1 MQKVVDLTELP
12 FEVANSSD
20 YYHYYTRFFNRDT
33 EDYMHVEDEMYA
45 DAYDYIN
52 PIGGVSGG
60 DLDESLENSYY
71 DVANFFVFPN
81 QTQYWK
87 LAMFLASSANASIQ
101 NAEFLNNNRLTQE
114 DDMMSSL
121 PLRICYDPSYE
132 FEIQNRR
139 SSLIRD
145 DILKKKNNCN
155 QWHIFRWVDKLI
167 KIRRSNMSPLN
178 SIVRS
183 IRKWSF
189 KPPKL
194 IPLKF
199 NRSQTFSMQVC
210 IPRNYFRLVL
220 G

>member
-33 EDYMHVEDEMYA
+33 EDYLHVEDYEMYA
-45 DAYDYIN
+45 DEYDYTI
-52 PIGGVSGG
+52 PEGGVTGG
-60 DLDESLENSYY
+60 DLVESLENYNY

-87 LAMFLASSANASIQ
+87 LATFLANSANASIP

-121 PLRICYDPSYE
+121 PLSICYDPSYE

-139 SSLIRD
+139 TSLIRD
-145 DILKKKNNCN
+145 DILRKKNNCN

-167 KIRRSNMSPLN
+167 KIRC
-178 SIVRS
+178 SIYH
-183 IRKWSF
+183 
-189 KPPKL
+189 P
-194 IPLKF
+194 
-199 NRSQTFSMQVC
+199 
-210 IPRNYFRLVL
+210 

>member
-1 MQKVVDLTELP
+1 MTEIP

-45 DAYDYIN
+45 DTYDYNN
-52 PIGGVSGG
+52 PMGGVSGE

-71 DVANFFVFPN
+71 DVANVFVFPN

-87 LAMFLASSANASIQ
+87 LATFLANSANASIP

-121 PLRICYDPSYE
+121 PLSICYDPSYE

-139 SSLIRD
+139 TSLIRD
-145 DILKKKNNCN
+145 DILRKKNNCN

-167 KIRRSNMSPLN
+167 KIRCSIYHPSNISSLY
-178 SIVRS
+178 SI
-183 IRKWSF
+183 
-189 KPPKL
+189 
-194 IPLKF
+194 
-199 NRSQTFSMQVC
+199 
-210 IPRNYFRLVL
+210 